1 MDFRLRTLALL
12 LTAGLIFQLLVLLAP
27 SGEQPTVIVLS
38 TAAAVIMTGTGWIIA
53 LMADEHD
60 SAQAGPASLLPEQQ
74 ARAFKILADMPQ
86 WLALKDGSLV
96 DMVAGLR
103 VSRCGCRSGEPHLAL
118 YRGHRRLIAFL
129 TDASLRKFVST
140 QEAIAN
146 GLRSAD

>member
-27 SGEQPTVIVLS
+27 PGERQTVIMLS

-53 LMADEHD
+53 LMSEEHD
-60 SAQAGPASLLPEQQ
+60 STQASPAPVLPEQQ
-74 ARAFKILADMPQ
+74 AHALEILRDMPQ

-103 VSRCGCRSGEPHLAL
+103 VSRCGCRDDVPHLAL
-118 YRGHRRLIAFL
+118 YRGRRRLVAFL
-129 TDASLRKFVST
+129 TDTSLRKFVST
-140 QEAIAN
+140 QEAVAN
-146 GLRSAD
+146 RLRPAD